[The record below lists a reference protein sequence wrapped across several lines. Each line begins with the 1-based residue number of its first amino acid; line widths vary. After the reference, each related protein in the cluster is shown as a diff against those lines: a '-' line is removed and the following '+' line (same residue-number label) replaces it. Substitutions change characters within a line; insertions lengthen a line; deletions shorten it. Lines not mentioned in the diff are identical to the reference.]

1 MNLFKL
7 TKGNI
12 ADMVVGGI
20 YSTENLRNMFPE
32 NPNGFMATEWD
43 GTAQHFNEAWYDE
56 ANDNQQMEIELIGRI
71 PDESDSIEDMNA
83 DDSEHM
89 RAYRR
94 DVL

>member
-20 YSTENLRNMFPE
+20 YSTEDLRNMFPN

-43 GTAQHFNEAWYDE
+43 GTEQHFNETWYDE
-56 ANDNQQMEIELIGRI
+56 TNDNQQLEIELIESVE
-71 PDESDSIEDMNA
+71 DEPNEDMN
-83 DDSEHM
+83 DNDSEHM
-89 RAYRR
+89 KAYMR